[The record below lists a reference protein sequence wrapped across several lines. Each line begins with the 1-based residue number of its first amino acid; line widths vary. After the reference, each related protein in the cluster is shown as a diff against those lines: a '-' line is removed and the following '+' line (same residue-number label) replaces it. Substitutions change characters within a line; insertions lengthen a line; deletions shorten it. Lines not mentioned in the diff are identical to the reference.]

1 MIKFYALIGRMK
13 TIRRWS
19 LMRSA
24 IPENVAEHSH
34 MTAVIAHALAVIG
47 REYYNHDCDPNAIAT
62 AALYHDAGEI
72 LTGDLPTPIKYY
84 SRDIMDAY
92 HRVEDAAGQKLLA
105 MLPEK
110 LRPSYEA
117 LLSAPEDDYTRRILK
132 AADKFSAYIKCAE
145 ERRAGNDEF
154 SEAEQKTL
162 ERLHSLKLPEVEFF
176 LENCL
181 PAFDL
186 TLDALGTMEYD
197 EVNPS
202 DKK

>member
-1 MIKFYALIGRMK
+1 MIKFYALIGRLK

-34 MTAVIAHALAVIG
+34 MTAVLAHALAVIG
-47 REYYNHDCDPNAIAT
+47 REYFGRDCDPDAIAT

-84 SRDIMDAY
+84 NRDLMQAY
-92 HRVEDAAGQKLLA
+92 RGVEEMAGQRLLA
-105 MLPEK
+105 ALPER
-110 LRPSYEA
+110 LRPAYEP
-117 LLSAPEDDYTRRILK
+117 LLAAPTDDYVRRVLK

-154 SEAEQKTL
+154 SEAERKTL
-162 ERLHSLKLPEVEFF
+162 ERIRSLELPEAEFF
-176 LENCL
+176 LEHCL

-186 TLDALGTMEYD
+186 TLDALGTLEYD

-202 DKK
+202 